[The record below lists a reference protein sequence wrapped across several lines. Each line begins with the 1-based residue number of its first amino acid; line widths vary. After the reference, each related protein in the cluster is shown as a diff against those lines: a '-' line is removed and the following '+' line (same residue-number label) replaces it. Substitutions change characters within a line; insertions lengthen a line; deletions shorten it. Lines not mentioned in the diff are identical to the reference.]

1 MKTSHLR
8 DLLLLSALWGAS
20 FLFMRITA
28 PEFGPVPMA
37 ALRVAGA
44 TLLLLPLLAWRG
56 ELAALRAHWRRL
68 LVVGVTN
75 SALPFALFG
84 YAALHL
90 TGGLAAIFN
99 AATPLCGALIAWAWL
114 HEHLS
119 RWRIAGLALGFVGVA
134 GLALVKAGATEVSWA
149 VTVSAA
155 HAEPGAGAAG
165 FTLGGLAMGGPAL
178 AVAACL
184 LAPMFY
190 GFAACY
196 TRRFLLGVPSMA
208 VATGSQLFA
217 ALALAIPAAISW
229 PAQSP
234 SAHAWAMLAVL
245 ATACTGL
252 AYILYFRLIAGAG
265 AAFAMTVTYLV
276 PAFAVVWGAIF
287 IGEQLTAAML
297 LGCAVILTG
306 TALAT
311 GLLPRTT
318 ARPNAGLHG

>member
-1 MKTSHLR
+1 
-8 DLLLLSALWGAS
+8 
-20 FLFMRITA
+20 
-28 PEFGPVPMA
+28 
-37 ALRVAGA
+37 
-44 TLLLLPLLAWRG
+44 
-56 ELAALRAHWRRL
+56 
-68 LVVGVTN
+68 
-75 SALPFALFG
+75 LFG

-114 HEHLS
+114 HEQLT

-134 GLALVKAGATEVSWA
+134 GLALVKAGAGAAA
-149 VTVSAA
+149 V
-155 HAEPGAGAAG
+155 PGAGAASASVAAS
-165 FTLGGLAMGGPAL
+165 FTLGGLTLGGPAL

-196 TRRFLLGVPSMA
+196 TRRFLVGVPSMA
-208 VATGSQLFA
+208 AATGSQLFA

-229 PAQSP
+229 PAQAPSP
-234 SAHAWAMLAVL
+234 HAWAMLAVL
-245 ATACTGL
+245 AAACTGL
-252 AYILYFRLIAGAG
+252 AYILYFKLIAGAG

-276 PAFAVVWGAIF
+276 PAFAVIWGAIF

-311 GLLPRTT
+311 GLLPRRKL
-318 ARPNAGLHG
+318 AEAD